1 MALKK
6 YCLTVFMVLFIA
18 SLSNAQ
24 SIPLATGEWI
34 PYSSKTLSNYGDF
47 TARVT
52 VVFNAMGLR
61 PEYRFYPW
69 GRCFD
74 SVEKGRV
81 WAAFP
86 YSYTNERAEKV
97 WFSDALSCSKTVFF
111 HYAAGNDSKQYHYN
125 TLEDLKPYRIGG
137 VTGYYYVPLFKKAGL
152 SIDYV
157 NKEIY
162 AMEKLK
168 LGRID
173 LMPVN
178 ELVGR
183 HLIKTHFPD
192 CIDKFKILD
201 KPLTVNPLR
210 LIVSKDYPGSKELL
224 VKFNAALKTCIEKGL
239 ITVETCDGNY
249 RDIDD

>member
-6 YCLTVFMVLFIA
+6 FCLTIFMVLFIVPLA
-18 SLSNAQ
+18 RAQ

-34 PYSSKTLSNYGDF
+34 PYSSKTLSNHGDF
-47 TARVT
+47 TAQVT
-52 VVFNAMGLR
+52 IVFNEMGLQ
-61 PEYRFYPW
+61 PEYHFYPW

-86 YSYTNERAEKV
+86 YSYTEERAKKV
-97 WFSDALSCSKTVFF
+97 WFSEALSCSKTVFF
-111 HYAAGNDSKQYHYN
+111 YYSADDNSRQYRYN
-125 TLEDLKPYRIGG
+125 VLEDLKPYRIGG

-152 SIDYV
+152 TIDYV

-162 AMEKLK
+162 AMEKLR

-183 HLIKTHFPD
+183 HLIKNHFPD
-192 CIDKFKILD
+192 CIDKFKTLD
-201 KPLTVNPLR
+201 KPLTINPLQ
-210 LIVSKDYPGSKELL
+210 LIVSRDYPGSKELL
-224 VKFNAALKTCIEKGL
+224 YQFNQALRKCIEKGL
-239 ITVETCDGNY
+239 ITVETCD
-249 RDIDD
+249 